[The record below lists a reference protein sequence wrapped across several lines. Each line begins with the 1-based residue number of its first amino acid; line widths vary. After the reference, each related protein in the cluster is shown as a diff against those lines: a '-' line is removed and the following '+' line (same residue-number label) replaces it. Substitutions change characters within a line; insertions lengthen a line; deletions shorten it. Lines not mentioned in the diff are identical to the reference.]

1 MHLEKQ
7 SKILIV
13 LVLLVAVAALW
24 YVKQDRQGRITIG
37 KPEAPAAGADR
48 EGTDV
53 NAGGE
58 EQNQN
63 TAGGEPAGEEAD
75 AAAAGPGLDPESWDL
90 ESSRDFFVEY
100 RMQRERVRANEIEML
115 ERMIENPNISP
126 EGKKKAEAQLL
137 SLTAT
142 MEEELLVE
150 NMLKAQGYKDVI
162 IFTKEGQASVVVQA
176 VKLNEEQF
184 LQIAETVS
192 NATGVRMENIAVLEH
207 GSIPGKE

>member
-1 MHLEKQ
+1 MRLENQRKLL
-7 SKILIV
+7 LI
-13 LVLLVAVAALW
+13 LVLLVAVVALW
-24 YVKQDRQGRITIG
+24 YVKQNREGRIIIG
-37 KPEAPAAGADR
+37 KPPVAPAEGADR
-48 EGTDV
+48 EETDV
-53 NAGGE
+53 LDGGE
-58 EQNQN
+58 TQNRDA
-63 TAGGEPAGEEAD
+63 AGEEVAGEEA
-75 AAAAGPGLDPESWDL
+75 AAGSGLDPENWDL

-100 RMQRERVRANEIEML
+100 RLQRDRVRASEIEML

-137 SLTAT
+137 ALTAA

-150 NMLKAQGYKDVI
+150 NMLKAQGYKEAI
-162 IFTKEGQASVVVQA
+162 IFKKDGQASVVVQA

-207 GSIPGKE
+207 GGIPDKE